1 MPAHMIPPAPKDF
14 DEYSD
19 EGLVFEALSKLPDDF
34 YVFHGVVISDVVNHK
49 MIEREID
56 FVVAN
61 QKKGILCI
69 EAKNGRNIQYV
80 DRTWYYSNG
89 EVMRHGGPYNQAAS
103 AKRDGFSKCQKLCLK
118 RKTMLQAFLR
128 VLQRKSL
135 CLQKI

>member
-103 AKRDGFSKCQKLCLK
+103 AKRALRSKIRGKGIKGCFRHGSQPEQQSFELP
-118 RKTMLQAFLR
+118 
-128 VLQRKSL
+128 
-135 CLQKI
+135 